1 MEVTLTLTI
10 LVPPVRVVAQVGEL
24 VLLNRSCVKKREYI
38 ALEKYDKKM
47 AEAR

>member
-1 MEVTLTLTI
+1 MEVTRTI

-24 VLLNRSCVKKREYI
+24 VLLNRSCVKKKGI
-38 ALEKYDKKM
+38 HCTEKYDKKR

>member
-1 MEVTLTLTI
+1 MEVTRTI

-38 ALEKYDKKM
+38 ALKKYDQKRAK
-47 AEAR
+47 AR